1 MVNGVPSLP
10 ITYAHIVKRV
20 LDVALAGIGLCIVWP
35 LLLLVAFAVKFDSIG
50 PALYRGRRAGLN
62 GYPFD
67 ILKFRT
73 MIVDA
78 DQIGGPST
86 AGDDPRI
93 TPLGLTL
100 RRYKI
105 DELPQL
111 VNVFLGQMSIVGPR
125 PEVLSEV
132 LNYSAEERQLL
143 TVRPG
148 ITDWASLRFRD
159 EGRIL
164 AGSPN
169 PHQVYCEKIRPEKV
183 KLGLKYVRQQ
193 SLRIDLKILVETMRA
208 LIGVK
213 NGDGAVE

>member
-1 MVNGVPSLP
+1 MGPSLP
-10 ITYAHIVKRV
+10 TRYARIVKRG
-20 LDVALAGIGLCIVWP
+20 LDVALAGIGLSILWP
-35 LLLLVAFAVKFDSIG
+35 LLLLVALAVKFDSLG

-62 GYPFD
+62 GHPFD

-73 MIVDA
+73 MIVGA

-86 AGDDPRI
+86 ASDDPRI
-93 TPLGLTL
+93 TQLGLTL

-132 LNYSAEERQLL
+132 SNYSAEERQLL

-164 AGSPN
+164 AGSAN

-193 SLRIDLKILVETMRA
+193 SLRIDLKILAETIGA
-208 LIGVK
+208 LIRVK
-213 NGDGAVE
+213 NGAVD

>member
-10 ITYAHIVKRV
+10 IRYAQIVKRV
-20 LDVALAGIGLCIVWP
+20 LDIALAGIGLSTLWP
-35 LLLLVAFAVKFDSIG
+35 LLLLVALAVKFDSIG

-62 GYPFD
+62 GHPFD

-73 MIVDA
+73 MIVGA

-93 TPLGLTL
+93 TQLGLTL
-100 RRYKI
+100 RKYKI

-132 LNYSAEERQLL
+132 SNYSAEEWQLL

-159 EGRIL
+159 EGQIL
-164 AGSPN
+164 AGSSN
-169 PHQVYCEKIRPEKV
+169 PHQAYCEKIRPEKV

-193 SLRIDLKILVETMRA
+193 SLRIDLQILVQTMRA
-208 LIGVK
+208 LIGVNVG
-213 NGDGAVE
+213 NGSVD